1 VLAAEQRLACAV
13 RKVEATASGG
23 TTMSRTDQ
31 GPSQTAITALTAI
44 GVMTGVVVAV
54 LASDVILGVI
64 VGAAFIAIAVGLL
77 RLWTGGGTP
86 RSQDR

>member
-1 VLAAEQRLACAV
+1 
-13 RKVEATASGG
+13 
-23 TTMSRTDQ
+23 MSRTDQ

-44 GVMTGVVVAV
+44 GVMTGVVVAI

-86 RSQDR
+86 RSHHNR